1 MFSYVS
7 RLYLH
12 TETCLIPFIFS
23 SLMMCDGVSLY
34 WLHFTAQHPHF
45 NYPLL
50 HPSLLRFWVEG
61 RRRVGEEERRRR
73 GNKEEIEGRIEK
85 EGKNCKKGGVG
96 WLWVEWMGGLFW
108 ARRGEESEGRMQSR
122 ALTVFVHKWADN
134 GSFNTWHKC
143 WFLKKKYTF
152 SYINQWPVA
161 CHVWHL
167 AGGCGCVTTW
177 LVLVPLHRHRQPSF
191 LYFPQRRSATSTGE
205 CCALSLLPS
214 LTCLVKGW
222 ATTTQLHIHF
232 TQQPASQPC
241 QWGSPPPHA
250 PHPLPALLPSL
261 SYFCNACPR
270 PPSPSLP
277 DVGSNSSFT
286 PFTPPISLSPI
297 SYPYFTLS
305 STSAAGS
312 EKWAQRDGD
321 GGRAGARVL
330 GGGGQRDTRETRRK
344 TAWNSVK
351 CEGRTELRVELEG
364 GKGFFSLDGEQGGES
379 GESG

>member
-23 SLMMCDGVSLY
+23 SLMVCDGVSLY
-34 WLHFTAQHPHF
+34 RLHFTAQHPHF

-143 WFLKKKYTF
+143 WFWKKNTHFPTSISGQSLAMCDTWQEGAGVSLPGWCWCLYTDTDNPLFSIFPNGVQPLPPGSVVPCRSCHHSLVWWRVEPLQRNYTF
-152 SYINQWPVA
+152 ISPNSPPASHASEAPLPLMLPIPSQLCSLPFHISA
-161 CHVWHL
+161 TPAL
-167 AGGCGCVTTW
+167 AHRLHPYLMW
-177 LVLVPLHRHRQPSF
+177 AQIPPLHPSR
-191 LYFPQRRSATSTGE
+191 PQ
-205 CCALSLLPS
+205 
-214 LTCLVKGW
+214 
-222 ATTTQLHIHF
+222 
-232 TQQPASQPC
+232 
-241 QWGSPPPHA
+241 
-250 PHPLPALLPSL
+250 
-261 SYFCNACPR
+261 
-270 PPSPSLP
+270 SPSLP
-277 DVGSNSSFT
+277 FLT
-286 PFTPPISLSPI
+286 PISHCLPH
-297 SYPYFTLS
+297 
-305 STSAAGS
+305 
-312 EKWAQRDGD
+312 QRQ
-321 GGRAGARVL
+321 V
-330 GGGGQRDTRETRRK
+330 QRNEHK
-344 TAWNSVK
+344 GMEMEA
-351 CEGRTELRVELEG
+351 ELEPEYREVEAKEIR
-364 GKGFFSLDGEQGGES
+364 GKRGEKQHEIVWNVRVGQS
-379 GESG
+379 